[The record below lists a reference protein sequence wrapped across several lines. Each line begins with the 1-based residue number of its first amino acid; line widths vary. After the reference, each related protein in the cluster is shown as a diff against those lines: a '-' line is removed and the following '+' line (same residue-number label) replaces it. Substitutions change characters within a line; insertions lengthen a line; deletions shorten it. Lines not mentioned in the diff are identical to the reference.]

1 MSFYPS
7 FSYLAVKRLFFLLFF
22 SCYILLFVF
31 SHLPYYDIC
40 YLRSSFGNEHVNTSS
55 RQSGLCEV
63 GSRIWAMMAE
73 YILFGCLAY
82 LGFFFSAVQSLSAKQ
97 QRFRF

>member
-7 FSYLAVKRLFFLLFF
+7 FSYLAVKRLFFFF
-22 SCYILLFVF
+22 PPFSFLATYCFFVF

-40 YLRSSFGNEHVNTSS
+40 FLRSSFGNEHVNTSS

-63 GSRIWAMMAE
+63 GSRIWAIMAK
-73 YILFGCLAY
+73 YILLGCLAY
-82 LGFFFSAVQSLSAKQ
+82 LGFFFFLLQFSL
-97 QRFRF
+97 